1 MVRLECEPN
10 GLRQAETKHCHL
22 ERLAAHRYN
31 CKGGPLDEGPAGG
44 ADPRPCVRSWAP
56 EPLPPVGVCFRG
68 GPETSY
74 GSDVLLRAVRPRR
87 RLCPVRSP

>member
-1 MVRLECEPN
+1 MVRVECEPV
-10 GLRQAETKHCHL
+10 GLRQPETENCHS

-44 ADPRPCVRSWAP
+44 AALRPCVRSWGR
-56 EPLPPVGVCFRG
+56 EPLPPVRVCFRG
-68 GPETSY
+68 NPEPSY
-74 GSDVLLRAVRPRR
+74 GSDLLLRAVRPRR

>member
-44 ADPRPCVRSWAP
+44 AGPRPCVHSWAP
-56 EPLPPVGVCFRG
+56 EPLPPACVFRG
-68 GPETSY
+68 NPKPPY
-74 GSDVLLRAVRPRR
+74 GSDLLLRAVRPRR
-87 RLCPVRSP
+87 RVRPVRSP